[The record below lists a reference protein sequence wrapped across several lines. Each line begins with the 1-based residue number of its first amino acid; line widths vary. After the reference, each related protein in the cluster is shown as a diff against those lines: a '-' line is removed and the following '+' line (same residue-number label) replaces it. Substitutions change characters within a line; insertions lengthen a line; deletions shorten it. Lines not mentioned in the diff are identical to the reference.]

1 MKPLL
6 IGAADLSPDDRK
18 RGIKAIMIG
27 QFFVMGGFSMVI
39 PLMAVH
45 YVNDLGWAAATIGI
59 ILAIRQFFQQSI
71 TAFFGV
77 LSDRIGPKPLLVAGM
92 ALRVASFI
100 ALGYSESFLPV
111 FLASLLIG
119 LSGSMFEAPRA
130 AALAALATPET
141 RQRLFASVGVAGGA
155 GTAVGTQIGA
165 LLIRSDFL
173 WVCVAGAAAFLAV
186 FVVLHLMLPNFS
198 VVSGPSGASSGMT
211 TALHDRTFL
220 LFLVLLA
227 GHWFAWTQFGLTVTL
242 AATEISGSESA
253 VAWIYL
259 VNTAVTI
266 GLGYLLPRYLERW
279 WTSLDL
285 LIYGTAILGLGL
297 FLIGGAGTIWWVLV
311 AALVFS
317 LGSVIARPGQETV
330 TANLSDPRARG
341 AYFGVAAW
349 SLAVGGG
356 LGNFLGGAIYD
367 LGREGNPAL
376 PWLVYGGVAFISANG
391 LWLMRGRLGGVR
403 SDAGQPALA
412 TVETTDG
419 G

>member
-1 MKPLL
+1 M
-6 IGAADLSPDDRK
+6 IGAADLSPVDRK
-18 RGIKAIMIG
+18 RGINAIMIG

-45 YVNDLGWAAATIGI
+45 YVNNLGWAVATIGI
-59 ILAIRQFFQQSI
+59 ILAFRQFFQQSI
-71 TAFFGV
+71 TAIFGV
-77 LSDRIGPKPLLVAGM
+77 LSDKIGPKPLLVAGM
-92 ALRVASFI
+92 ALRVVSFV
-100 ALGYSESFLPV
+100 ALGFSESFLAV

-173 WVCVAGAAAFLAV
+173 WVCLAGAFAFLCV
-186 FVVLHLMLPNFS
+186 FVVLQLMLPNFS
-198 VVSGPSGASSGMT
+198 MVSGPSGASSGMS

-220 LFLVLLA
+220 IFLVLLA

-279 WTSLDL
+279 WSSLGL
-285 LIYGTAILGLGL
+285 LIHGTAILGIGL
-297 FLIGGAGTIWWVLV
+297 FLIGWAGNIWLVLV

-317 LGSVIARPGQETV
+317 LGSVISRPGQETV

-367 LGREGNPAL
+367 LGHEGNPAI
-376 PWLVYGGVAFISANG
+376 PWIIYGSVAVASSIG
-391 LWLMRGRLGGVR
+391 LWIMRGQLSVIKGDR
-403 SDAGQPALA
+403 SRPAQA

>member
-6 IGAADLSPDDRK
+6 IGAADLSPTDRK
-18 RGIKAIMIG
+18 RGINAIMIG

-45 YVNDLGWAAATIGI
+45 YVNNLGWAAATIGI
-59 ILAIRQFFQQSI
+59 ILAFRQFFQQSI
-71 TAFFGV
+71 TAIFGV

-92 ALRVASFI
+92 ALRVVSFI
-100 ALGYSESFLPV
+100 ALGFSESFLPV
-111 FLASLLIG
+111 LFASLLIG

-165 LLIRSDFL
+165 LLIRLDFL
-173 WVCVAGAAAFLAV
+173 WVCIGGAIAFLAV
-186 FVVLHLMLPNFS
+186 FIVLQLMLPNFS
-198 VVSGPSGASSGMT
+198 VVSGPSGASSGMSK
-211 TALHDRTFL
+211 ALHDKVFL
-220 LFLVLLA
+220 LFLLLLA

-285 LIYGTAILGLGL
+285 LIYGTAILGIGL
-297 FLIGGAGTIWWVLV
+297 FLIGGAGNIWLVLV

-317 LGSVIARPGQETV
+317 IGSVISRPGQETV

-367 LGREGNPAL
+367 LGRDGNPMI
-376 PWLVYGGVAFISANG
+376 PWLVYGGVAVASSIG
-391 LWLMRGRLGGVR
+391 LWIMRGPLGVVR
-403 SDAGQPALA
+403 GDAGKPAIA
-412 TVETTDG
+412 TVETSDG

>member
-1 MKPLL
+1 
-6 IGAADLSPDDRK
+6 
-18 RGIKAIMIG
+18 MIG

-45 YVNDLGWAAATIGI
+45 YVNNLGWAAATIGI

-71 TAFFGV
+71 TAVFGV
-77 LSDRIGPKPLLVAGM
+77 MSDRIGPKPLLVAGM
-92 ALRVASFI
+92 ALRVVSFVAMAFSETFWPVLLA
-100 ALGYSESFLPV
+100 ALLV
-111 FLASLLIG
+111 A

-155 GTAVGTQIGA
+155 GTAVGTQAGA
-165 LLIRSDFL
+165 LLIRGDFM
-173 WVCVAGAAAFLAV
+173 WVCLAGAFAFICV
-186 FVVLHLMLPNFS
+186 FFVLLVMLPNFS
-198 VVSGPSGASSGMT
+198 VVSGPSGASPGMST
-211 TALHDRTFL
+211 VLQDRVFI

-242 AATEISGSESA
+242 AATDVAGSESA

-279 WTSLDL
+279 WSSLDL
-285 LIYGTAILGLGL
+285 LIYGTAILGTGL
-297 FLIGGAGTIWWVLV
+297 LMIGGATTIWWVLF

-317 LGSVIARPGQETV
+317 IGSVISRPGQETV
-330 TANLSDPRARG
+330 TANLSDPSARG

-349 SLAVGGG
+349 SLAIGGG
-356 LGNFLGGAIYD
+356 FGNYLGGAIYD
-367 LGREGNPAL
+367 IGREGQQAI
-376 PWLVYGGVAFISANG
+376 PWIVYGGVALTSAIG
-391 LWLMRGRLGGVR
+391 LWIMREPLGVVR
-403 SDAGQPALA
+403 GNRSMSALA

-419 G
+419 GD

>member
-1 MKPLL
+1 ML
-6 IGAADLSPDDRK
+6 IGAADLSPADRK
-18 RGIKAIMIG
+18 RGINAIMIG

-100 ALGYSESFLPV
+100 ALGFSESFLPV

-165 LLIRSDFL
+165 LLIRMDFL

-186 FVVLHLMLPNFS
+186 FVVLQLMLPNFS
-198 VVSGPSGASSGMT
+198 VVSGPSGSSSGMK

-259 VNTAVTI
+259 VNTAITI

-285 LIYGTAILGLGL
+285 LIYGTAILGIGL
-297 FLIGGAGTIWWVLV
+297 LLVGGAGTIWLVLV

-367 LGREGNPAL
+367 LRRGGNQAV
-376 PWLVYGGVAFISANG
+376 PWLVYGGVALASATG
-391 LWLMRGRLGGVR
+391 LWLMRERLGGVR
-403 SDAGQPALA
+403 SDARTPAIA